1 MTVNLV
7 TPTVMVAACTVPTQ
21 DILDKLDWDY
31 SGIEGD
37 AIIQALPEFGGRA
50 CYQSWDKPN
59 PETATNAGYLLNI
72 QKQRHFSVL
81 EHSSVSLYLEGISR
95 SLSHEFV
102 RHRHFS
108 YSQLS
113 QRYVDSTDVAF
124 VLPPALEGDDRGTG
138 LFKESCEQ
146 DLEYYQALQEHQR
159 EKVGPDG
166 KHLTKKQARES
177 ARSVLPNG
185 AETKILVT
193 GNFRAWMEFLIK
205 RDNPAAD
212 AEIQR
217 LAKLVVAE
225 LQDLAPSIFS
235 DTVRASWDDSF
246 AQRKARA

>member
-50 CYQSWDKPN
+50 CYQSWEKLR
-59 PETATNAGYLLNI
+59 PETATNEGYLLNI

-124 VLPPALEGDDRGTG
+124 VLPPAFEGDRPMTERFEG
-138 LFKESCEQ
+138 SCLIDLGYYRDFQ
-146 DLEYYQALQEHQR
+146 DHQMS
-159 EKVGPDG
+159 KG
-166 KHLTKKQARES
+166 LTKKQARES
-177 ARSVLPNG
+177 ARSVLPN
-185 AETKILVT
+185 ATETKMLVT

-217 LAKLVVAE
+217 LAKLIVAE
-225 LQDLAPSIFS
+225 LKDLAPAIFS